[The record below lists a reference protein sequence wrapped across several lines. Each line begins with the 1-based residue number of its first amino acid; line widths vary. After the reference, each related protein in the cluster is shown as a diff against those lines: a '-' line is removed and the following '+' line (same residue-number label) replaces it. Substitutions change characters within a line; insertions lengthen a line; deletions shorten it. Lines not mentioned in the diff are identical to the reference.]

1 MVDSIEEIATGRSGS
16 LFEADLTAAKSQLEE
31 IIHGARVLAI
41 GAAGSIGSNTVLE
54 MSRHQPKSLH
64 VVDQNE
70 NALAE
75 LVRLFRSRPDL
86 FAISDLRALPLDYGS
101 RAMRLFLASGPPY
114 DIVINFAA
122 IKHVRSEKDPYSIL
136 QMLDTNIVKQARL
149 MSWLSET
156 GFSGRFFTV
165 STDKA
170 ANPSSMMGV
179 TKRVME
185 HVMFNT
191 SVAYALDGTKTAAR
205 FANVAFSNGS
215 LLQGFQ
221 NRLARVEPL
230 AAPRDTRRYF
240 VSLEESGQLCT
251 IAACVAPGQSIVIP
265 RLDPAAHLIL
275 MQDIA
280 RRFLEAHGYEPVIY
294 DDELAAC
301 ADVRGLQAK
310 RRWPLL
316 LTPLDTAGEKPYEEF
331 MTQREQAF
339 EFGSPNLRAVKY
351 LAAPREVLDEML
363 ERLRELVSLDSPLRV
378 IGKDEIK
385 RIVGAVEPDFLKTH
399 RESVKNLDERL

>member
-1 MVDSIEEIATGRSGS
+1 MVNSIQEIATGRSRS
-16 LFEADLTAAKSQLEE
+16 LFEADLTAAKTQLKES
-31 IIHGARVLAI
+31 ICGARVLAI

-54 MSRHQPKSLH
+54 MARHHPKSLH

-75 LVRLFRSRPDL
+75 LVRLFRSRPDR
-86 FAISDLRALPLDYGS
+86 FAIGDLRALPLDYGS
-101 RAMRLFLASGPPY
+101 HAMRLFLASEPPY

-149 MSWLSET
+149 MYWLSET

-265 RLDPAAHLIL
+265 RLNPAAHLIL

-301 ADVRGLQAK
+301 ADVRDLQAK

-351 LAAPREVLDEML
+351 LARPREVLDEML
-363 ERLRELVSLDSPLRV
+363 ERVRELVSLNSPRRV

-385 RIVGAVEPDFLKTH
+385 RIVGAVEPDFLNTH